1 MFYTR
6 CYVALIIMITLQDL
20 KDKLEELETSLPE
33 NQKLSDI
40 PLQHNR
46 TDDYEDIDIEVYNY
60 LGFIYAT
67 VVIS

>member
-46 TDDYEDIDIEVYNY
+46 NDDYDDIDIEVYNY
-60 LGFIYAT
+60 LGYIYAT

>member
-46 TDDYEDIDIEVYNY
+46 NDDYDDIDIEVYNY

>member
-20 KDKLEELETSLPE
+20 KDKLEELQTSLLE

-40 PLQHNR
+40 PLQHNHN
-46 TDDYEDIDIEVYNY
+46 DDYNNIDIEVYNY

>member
-6 CYVALIIMITLQDL
+6 CYVALIVMITLQDL
-20 KDKLEELETSLPE
+20 KDKLEELETSLPD

-46 TDDYEDIDIEVYNY
+46 NDDYEDIDIEVYNY

>member
-1 MFYTR
+1 MFCAR

-40 PLQHNR
+40 PLQHDRN
-46 TDDYEDIDIEVYNY
+46 DDYSDIDIEVYNY

-67 VVIS
+67 VIIS

>member
-46 TDDYEDIDIEVYNY
+46 NDDYDDIDIEVYNY

-67 VVIS
+67 MVIS

>member
-20 KDKLEELETSLPE
+20 KDKLEELQTSLPE

-46 TDDYEDIDIEVYNY
+46 NDDYDNIDIEVYNY

>member
-6 CYVALIIMITLQDL
+6 CYVELIIMITLQDL
-20 KDKLEELETSLPE
+20 KDKLEELETSLPD

-40 PLQHNR
+40 SLQHNR
-46 TDDYEDIDIEVYNY
+46 NDEYGDIDIEVYDY

>member
-6 CYVALIIMITLQDL
+6 CYVELIIMVTLQDL
-20 KDKLEELETSLPE
+20 KDKLEELETSLPD

-40 PLQHNR
+40 SLQHNR
-46 TDDYEDIDIEVYNY
+46 NDEYEDIDIEVYDY